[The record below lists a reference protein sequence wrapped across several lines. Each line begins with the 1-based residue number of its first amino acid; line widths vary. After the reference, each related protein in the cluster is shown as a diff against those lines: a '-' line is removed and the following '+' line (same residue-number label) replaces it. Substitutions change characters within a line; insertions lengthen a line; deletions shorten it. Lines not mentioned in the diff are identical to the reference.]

1 MDRQKALQIA
11 NLVYN
16 LENIEFFEAELR
28 QFLEANENSS
38 EELDNELLKIVI
50 NHKEKLEA
58 QLEEF

>member
-50 NHKEKLEA
+50 NYKEKLEA